1 MKDKRFKI
9 AHREAIIGIALV
21 LFNFIWWF
29 GFAYGMGGGD
39 PTEYRYIFGMPEWFF
54 YSCVLGFIV
63 VVILVFIVVNYIFKE
78 VPFED
83 DEDGGEQQ

>member
-1 MKDKRFKI
+1 M
-9 AHREAIIGIALV
+9 V
-21 LFNFIWWF
+21 
-29 GFAYGMGGGD
+29 
-39 PTEYRYIFGMPEWFF
+39 F

-83 DEDGGEQQ
+83 DEDGGEQR

>member
-29 GFAYGMGGGD
+29 GFAYGMGGVD

-83 DEDGGEQQ
+83 DEDGGEQR

>member
-39 PTEYRYIFGMPEWFF
+39 PAKYRYIFGMPEWFF
-54 YSCVLGFIV
+54 YSCILGFIV
-63 VVILVFIVVNYIFKE
+63 VVILVFIAVNYIFKE

-83 DEDGGEQQ
+83 DEEGGEQR